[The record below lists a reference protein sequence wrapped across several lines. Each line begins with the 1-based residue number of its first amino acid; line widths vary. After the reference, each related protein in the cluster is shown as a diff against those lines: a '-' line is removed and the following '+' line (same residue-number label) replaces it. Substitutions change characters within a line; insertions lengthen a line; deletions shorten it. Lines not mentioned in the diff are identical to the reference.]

1 MHYFRVVIPIA
12 DTDDHIAHD
21 HTVYIQSD
29 DDTLT
34 LDDVR
39 NVCKRCD
46 VNAKTD
52 LYRDCIESLAT
63 AVDQVFM
70 HSTLHYTS
78 TFNGNGDRI
87 TFERIEFEPKERR
100 HASRI

>member
-12 DTDDHIAHD
+12 ATDDHIAHD
-21 HTVYIQSD
+21 HIVYIESED
-29 DDTLT
+29 ATLT
-34 LDDVR
+34 LNDVR
-39 NVCKRCD
+39 SVCNR
-46 VNAKTD
+46 
-52 LYRDCIESLAT
+52 RDYVATIWQACIDSLAS
-63 AVDQVFM
+63 AIDQVFM